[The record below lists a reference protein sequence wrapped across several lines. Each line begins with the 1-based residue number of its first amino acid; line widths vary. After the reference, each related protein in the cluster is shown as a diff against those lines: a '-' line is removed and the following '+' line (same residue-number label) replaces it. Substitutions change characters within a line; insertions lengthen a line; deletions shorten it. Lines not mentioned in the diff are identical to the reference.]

1 MNVVFNDK
9 LRDRGKYNN
18 HFNSIK
24 VSKLKGRHFNTF
36 KKIVKKND
44 VSLLS
49 SKEKRNSVVVYKS
62 DNNKV
67 VNNNYFPVKKP
78 QINNYK
84 NKESYNLILYH
95 NIAHKL
101 LRRKYNCTK
110 RINNKLT
117 LYKREEVSIYDL
129 HQMQYLIE
137 NKKSRIFCKLKEL
150 LLLADKKEYLNNIYE
165 PKESKILL
173 RHLLFLVYDK
183 DRMTYN
189 KKMSEKINKV
199 KIKLILERINP
210 ILHKRYILIMN
221 KYNYIENKEKSN
233 DLFFDI
239 HKSDKKESKKKY
251 SNISEL
257 SSNEIHNCI
266 PNLFPN
272 DRSILIRLKEYLK
285 KKLNQKFFK
294 KGYYFKSMSEIL
306 DTNKYNKS
314 SKENN
319 RTSKSRI
326 NNKSFSKII
335 FSKKDNLFYNH
346 NDFKRIKNDFDI
358 YDVEKLIK
366 NIERKDKKIKK
377 KIFNQEKNKDS
388 KIIFHKIKK
397 KLIFNFS
404 NKEKSY
410 EKNQLSL
417 NSTTLTAKNRDNNI
431 TGSILSPTNR
441 TTKSINSYKN
451 KTFIN
456 NYYLK
461 KEGINNGT
469 KKLFQN
475 SFGYN
480 SDSFS
485 VKNENVKESSQLP
498 FHNNYI
504 RNIFSSNI
512 ENNSENRKLS
522 KSFKSFVIKGNP
534 KLFFEKKF
542 KLINLNKFL
551 KSADENKFTPKKQS
565 IKLLKTTKSF
575 EYQNEL
581 YIFKKKK
588 NENIWELGEDKNAQI
603 NAEDMKKRV
612 SKTIKRLNEK
622 SLNYFKKCT
631 SLRKMANYGDVYR
644 NDI

>member
-1 MNVVFNDK
+1 MNLALNDK
-9 LRDRGKYNN
+9 IRERGKYHIHSNT
-18 HFNSIK
+18 IK
-24 VSKLKGRHFNTF
+24 LSKLKNKHFNTF
-36 KKIVKKND
+36 KKIVKKID
-44 VSLLS
+44 VPLLS

-62 DNNKV
+62 ENKKV
-67 VNNNYFPVKKP
+67 VNNNYFPIQKP
-78 QINNYK
+78 HINNYK
-84 NKESYNLILYH
+84 NQESYNLILYH

-129 HQMQYLIE
+129 YQIQYLIE
-137 NKKSRIFCKLKEL
+137 NKKSRILCKLKEIL
-150 LLLADKKEYLNNIYE
+150 ILADKKEYLNNIYE
-165 PKESKILL
+165 PKESKIIL

-189 KKMSEKINKV
+189 KKMSEKINV
-199 KIKLILERINP
+199 DKIKLHLERINL
-210 ILHKRYILIMN
+210 ILHKRYILIKN
-221 KYNYIENKEKSN
+221 KYNNIENKEKSK

-239 HKSDKKESKKKY
+239 HKSDRKESKKKY

-257 SSNEIHNCI
+257 SFNEIHNCI

-272 DRSILIRLKEYLK
+272 DKSILIRLKEYLN
-285 KKLNQKFFK
+285 KKLYQKFFK
-294 KGYYFKSMSEIL
+294 KGFIFKSMSEIF

-319 RTSKSRI
+319 KTSKSRI
-326 NNKSFSKII
+326 NKSFSKII
-335 FSKKDNLFYNH
+335 FNKKDNLFYNH
-346 NDFKRIKNDFDI
+346 NDFKRIKNDVDI

-366 NIERKDKKIKK
+366 KFERKDKKIKE
-377 KIFNQEKNKDS
+377 KIFNLERKKDD

-404 NKEKSY
+404 NKEKFY

-431 TGSILSPTNR
+431 SWSIIPSSNK
-441 TTKSINSYKN
+441 TTKSINSYK
-451 KTFIN
+451 KKIFIN

-461 KEGINNGT
+461 KEGYNNNA
-469 KKLFQN
+469 KKLFQS

-485 VKNENVKESSQLP
+485 FKNENVKESNQLP
-498 FHNNYI
+498 FQNNYI
-504 RNIFSSNI
+504 RNIFSSNF
-512 ENNSENRKLS
+512 ENKDEHRKLS
-522 KSFKSFVIKGNP
+522 KSFKSFINKENP
-534 KLFFEKKF
+534 KFFEEKKL

-551 KSADENKFTPKKQS
+551 ELANENNFTPKKQS

-575 EYQNEL
+575 SYQNEL
-581 YIFKKKK
+581 YMFTKKK

-603 NAEDMKKRV
+603 NAEYMKKRL
-612 SKTIKRLNEK
+612 SKTIKRLNKK
-622 SLNYFKKCT
+622 SLNFFKKCT
-631 SLRKMANYGDVYR
+631 SLRKMANYGDIYR